1 MSYKKGDY
9 VLCNY
14 EGKEYTGLV
23 LETPKK
29 DVVNLQINTSSKRAD
44 KPILETILL
53 NICDIKPI
61 KIN

>member
-14 EGKEYTGLV
+14 EGKEYTGQV

-29 DVVNLQINTSSKRAD
+29 DVVSLQINTSSKRAD
-44 KPILETILL
+44 KPILENIIL
-53 NICDIKPI
+53 NIQE
-61 KIN
+61 